1 MCTRYILLLL
11 TLCLVTHT
19 AHAQQVSSLDLSAQ
33 RDIDGLYVDSSGTLY
48 AAGTFRGFSVFKIE
62 GNGDVSNAANGFSG
76 PIHMT
81 RSTDGNLYVTN
92 FNSASVSQVNQDGM
106 VSTFASVK
114 NGPSGI
120 VSDADGNLYVSHY
133 GTGNG
138 TGNSVTKITP
148 DGTVSDFAVGGTLRA
163 PVGIAIDG
171 EGNLYVANLFDGRLT
186 KITPDGTASLF
197 SEVAVAQPF
206 TIGHLVWAKDK
217 LYGTHVGQSRIY
229 SFDSTGT
236 AAVLAG
242 TGTAGL
248 NDGPASN
255 ATFTSPNGIAASPS
269 GDTLYVA
276 QGLGATTKIRLV
288 LLSTATSIEEDV
300 RKDSGGLLQNYPNPF
315 QRSTRIQYTLD
326 TPAHVRLSIYDLLG
340 REIKTLV
347 DSQQA
352 AGIHEIAWHAENRA
366 KGLYFYRM
374 ETAGKTYVRSML
386 LQ

>member
-1 MCTRYILLLL
+1 MRIRFILLLFIL
-11 TLCLVTHT
+11 PLVTQAT
-19 AHAQQVSSLDLSAQ
+19 HAQQVSSLELSVQ
-33 RDIDGLYVDSSGTLY
+33 RDIDGLYVDSSGTLF
-48 AAGTFRGFSVFKIE
+48 AAGTFRGFSVFRIE

-106 VSTFASVK
+106 VSTFASIK
-114 NGPSGI
+114 DGPSGI

-148 DGTVSDFAVGGTLRA
+148 DGTVTDFAVGGTLRA
-163 PVGIAIDG
+163 PVGIAIDPA
-171 EGNLYVANLFDGRLT
+171 GNIYTANLFDGRVT
-186 KITPDGTASLF
+186 KITPDGTAALF
-197 SEVAVAQPF
+197 GEVAAAQPF
-206 TIGHLVWAKDK
+206 AIGHLVWAKDK
-217 LYGTHVGQSRIY
+217 LYGTYVGRSSIIA
-229 SFDSTGT
+229 FDSTG
-236 AAVLAG
+236 ASSVVAG
-242 TGTAGL
+242 TGAAGL

-255 ATFTSPNGIAASPS
+255 ATFTSPNGLAASPS

-276 QGLGATTKIRLV
+276 QGLGATAQIRLV
-288 LLSTATSIEEDV
+288 LLSTATSIDKEAKLDT
-300 RKDSGGLLQNYPNPF
+300 GALLQNYPNPF
-315 QRSTRIQYTLD
+315 ESSTRIRYTMD
-326 TPAHVRLSIYDLLG
+326 TPAHVKLSVYDVLG

-352 AGIHEIAWHAENRA
+352 AGTHEVAWHAENRA
-366 KGLYFYRM
+366 KGLYFYRL
-374 ETAGKTYVRSML
+374 EAAGRTEVRSML

>member
-1 MCTRYILLLL
+1 M
-11 TLCLVTHT
+11 
-19 AHAQQVSSLDLSAQ
+19 SSLELSAQ
-33 RDIDGLYVDSSGTLY
+33 RDIDGLYVDNTGTLY

-106 VSTFASVK
+106 VSTFASVLD
-114 NGPSGI
+114 GPSGI

-138 TGNSVTKITP
+138 TGNSVSKIAP
-148 DGTVSDFAVGGTLRA
+148 DGTVSTFAMGGTLRA
-163 PVGIAIDG
+163 PVGIAIDPA
-171 EGNLYVANLFDGRLT
+171 GNIYTANLFDGRVT

-197 SEVAVAQPF
+197 GEVAAAQPF
-206 TIGHLVWAKDK
+206 AIGHLVWAKDK
-217 LYGTHVGQSRIY
+217 LYGTYVGQSSVIA
-229 SFDSTGT
+229 FDSTGT
-236 AAVLAG
+236 SSVVAG

-255 ATFTSPNGIAASPS
+255 ATFTSPNGLAASPS

-276 QGLGATTKIRLV
+276 QGLGATAKIRLV
-288 LLSTATSIEEDV
+288 LLSTATNIEEDA
-300 RKDSGGLLQNYPNPF
+300 SLETGALLQNYPNPF
-315 QRSTRIQYTLD
+315 QNSTHIRYTMD
-326 TPAHVRLSIYDLLG
+326 TPAHVKLSVYDVLG

-352 AGIHEIAWHAENRA
+352 AGTHEVAWHAEDRA
-366 KGLYFYRM
+366 KGLYFYRL
-374 ETAGKTYVRSML
+374 EAAGKTEVRSML

>member
-1 MCTRYILLLL
+1 MCTRYLLLL
-11 TLCLVTHT
+11 FTLCLVTPT
-19 AHAQQVSSLDLSAQ
+19 TQAQQVSSLDLSVQ

-48 AAGTFRGFSVFKIE
+48 AAGTFSGFSVFKIE
-62 GNGDVSNAANGFSG
+62 ANGDVSNAANGLSG

-81 RSTDGNLYVTN
+81 RSTDGNLYITN
-92 FNSASVSQVNQDGM
+92 FNSGSVSQVNQEGR

-114 NGPSGI
+114 AGPSGI
-120 VSDADGNLYVSHY
+120 VSDAEGNLYVSHY

-138 TGNSVTKITP
+138 TGNSVSKITP
-148 DGTVSDFAVGGTLRA
+148 DGTVTDFAIGGTLRA
-163 PVGIAIDG
+163 PVGTAIDKA
-171 EGNLYVANLFDGRLT
+171 GNLYVANLFDGRIT

-206 TIGHLVWAKDK
+206 SIGHLVWAKDR

-236 AAVLAG
+236 ASVIAG
-242 TGTAGL
+242 TGAEGL

-255 ATFTSPNGIAASPS
+255 ATFTSPNGIAASPG

-276 QGLGATTKIRLV
+276 QGLGATAKIRLV
-288 LLSTATSIEEDV
+288 LLSTATSVEDEV
-300 RKDSGGLLQNYPNPF
+300 SKDTGDLLQNYPNPF

-340 REIKTLV
+340 REIKILV
-347 DSQQA
+347 DSQKA
-352 AGIHEIAWHAENRA
+352 AGTHEIAWHAENRA

-374 ETAGKTYVRSML
+374 EAAGKTYVRSMI